1 MALINTFLDSI
12 GQAFCEKGRRAL
24 IGELTYGDVMADVAR
39 VALDYLRK
47 HGPTEDIQHALED
60 VASSDDAAYRAHLDK
75 MIERLSQVQPVP
87 FKEVLVDYLLHLPST
102 VRQMFRRPSDPTGR
116 TGADKLEFYKPEQL
130 LSYLPPRRSH
140 FRAGTAPEHLDNW
153 KLAELR
159 GLGECSEVWLGRD
172 TSDAAEAPSAL
183 KFAIDPETATR
194 IRSNQ
199 DLFVKVFNL
208 NEVNGIVPLRAVYL
222 DSELPCLESTFV
234 YGYDLTGL
242 MNEWKWR
249 FDAPKPEAAMKIVR
263 RLAEIIG
270 RAHAQGIVHR
280 DLKPSNVLV
289 HPGEGGKFT
298 LWITDFGW
306 GQIEAERS
314 LEMAKHGETSKCE
327 QLRLSYR
334 GAYTPLYASPQQHKH
349 EQTDTRDDV
358 HALGVIWYQLLKRDP
373 HVAAPV
379 GDDWA
384 EEFARHGF
392 TPSQAKLLSAC
403 VATRADR
410 RPGDAKALADLLK
423 VEAVSAA
430 AMAPAIEPDGSRL
443 ISLTNQSTAA
453 HKPVVTLRGK
463 TVEPDAAAAAAAA
476 LLGGGGIG
484 GKYGTRPTVPG
495 TGGSGSKNF
504 PALLDKTADGK
515 PRLVRNSLGMTFV
528 HIPPGTFNMGATD
541 EEAGRKQH
549 ETPRHPVRIAQGFYM
564 SIHPVTQGQ
573 YEKLKGKNPSF
584 FHKVQGGGGD
594 LPVDSVTWHDAEK
607 FCQKLSQLAD
617 ETLAER
623 TYRLPTEAEWEYACR
638 SGTGSPYW
646 CGAALSAKE
655 AHFKSAAG
663 GQGQPHAVGRST
675 PNAWGL
681 HDMHGNIDEW
691 CGDWYHE
698 YYYFDSPGNDPSGPA
713 KGEKKVVRGGS
724 WADGAADCRSAA
736 RKAMNPSQPFNTV
749 GFRVLL
755 VAK

>member
-1 MALINTFLDSI
+1 MALINTFLDAI

-24 IGELTYGDVMADVAR
+24 MGEISYGDVMSDVSR

-60 VASSDDAAYRAHLDK
+60 VASIEAAEYRKLLDQ
-75 MIERLSQVQPVP
+75 MVDRLSQVQPVP
-87 FKEVLVDYLLHLPST
+87 FRDVLIDYLLHLPAS

-116 TGADKLEFYKPEQL
+116 TGADKLEFYKSEQL
-130 LSYLPPRRSH
+130 LTYLPPRRSH
-140 FRAGTAPEHLDNW
+140 FRAGTSPEHLDGW
-153 KLAELR
+153 ELCELR
-159 GLGECSEVWLGRD
+159 GLGECSEVWLGRNKAGV
-172 TSDAAEAPSAL
+172 TSEVPGAL
-183 KFAIDPETATR
+183 KFAIDAESADR

-222 DSELPCLESTFV
+222 DAELPCLESTFV

-242 MNEWKWR
+242 INEWKWR

-263 RLAEIIG
+263 RLAEIVG

-289 HPGEGGKFT
+289 HPGEGGKFS

-314 LEMAKHGETSKCE
+314 LELARHGETPKSE

-334 GAYTPLYASPQQHKH
+334 GAYTPLYASPQQHKR
-349 EQTDTRDDV
+349 EATDTRDDV

-384 EEFARHGF
+384 EEFTRHGF
-392 TPSQAKLLSAC
+392 TPSQAKLLAAC

-423 VEAVSAA
+423 VEAHAA
-430 AMAPAIEPDGSRL
+430 SVAVPSHEPDGSRL
-443 ISLTNQSTAA
+443 ISLTNQSATT
-453 HKPVVTLRGK
+453 HKPVVTVRGK
-463 TVEPDAAAAAAAA
+463 AVEADAAAAAAAA
-476 LLGGGGIG
+476 LLGGGGVG
-484 GKYGTRPTVPG
+484 GKFGTRPTVPG
-495 TGGSGSKNF
+495 SGSGSKSY
-504 PALLDKTADGK
+504 PALLEKSTDGR
-515 PRLVRNSLGMTFV
+515 PRLIRNSLGMTFV
-528 HIPPGTFNMGATD
+528 HIPPGTFNMGAAD
-541 EEAGRKQH
+541 EEPGRKQH
-549 ETPRHPVRIAQGFYM
+549 ETPQHPVRIGHGFYM
-564 SIHPVTQGQ
+564 SIMPVTQGQ

-584 FHKVQGGGGD
+584 FHKIPGGSGD
-594 LPVDSVTWHDAEK
+594 LPVESVTWHDAEK

-638 SGTGSPYW
+638 AGTTTSYW
-646 CGAALSAKE
+646 CGATLTPKE
-655 AHFKSAAG
+655 AHFKSPGG
-663 GQGQPHAVGRST
+663 GQGQPHTVGRT
-675 PNAWGL
+675 PANAWGL

-691 CGDWYHE
+691 CSDWYNE
-698 YYYFDSPGNDPSGPA
+698 YYYFDSPGNDPIGPP
-713 KGEKKVVRGGS
+713 KGEKKIVRGGS
-724 WADGAADCRSAA
+724 WADSAIDCRSAA
-736 RKAMNPSQPFNTV
+736 RKAMAPNHPYNTV
-749 GFRVLL
+749 GFRVVL
-755 VAK
+755 VTN